1 MASARGKNKLSETEA
16 SIRSQSIRSGVQYNT
31 FFHFQQGE
39 NYSGILH
46 ATFQLTDN
54 TNLFLDF
61 SGSSISDLRVNGHK
75 IENPDSHFKEARI
88 HIPTEHIR
96 VGYPNTV
103 SVKFHNEYFHDGN
116 GIHSFTDTD
125 GKQYLYTQSEP
136 FFGNRVMPIFD
147 QPDLK
152 ANITYHVASPADWE
166 VITSTDA
173 DTKLAKYSELAGVER
188 CAFQNLILELYPA
201 DKLDGHSYRRF
212 NQAIALSTYLFNVV
226 CGPYFRIDLDAEK
239 RYRNIPMAIYCRDSL
254 AEFAKNEAH
263 NIFEFNKH
271 GIRRYEELFSVNYP
285 FGKCDTLFCP
295 EFTVGA
301 MEYPGAI
308 TYTERLLP
316 REQPNT
322 VNMVSLRG
330 SVILH
335 ELAHMWFGNLV
346 TMKWWDD
353 LWLNESF
360 ADFVCYQAWADIV
373 PALDF
378 ETYDAW
384 LQFMTRKGWGYKEDQ
399 ESTTHPIAGS
409 VVNTEAAETIFDGI
423 TYSKGAAT
431 MRQICS
437 LVGTERFFK
446 ALGKYF
452 RRFQYRNTVLDDLIT
467 ALQEELNS
475 GDQSNQHP
483 AFNLA
488 NWKSSWLSTSGL
500 NTVQVEWAKGK
511 GQQTIKL
518 HQGAAME
525 AHPTLR
531 FHRINLGFFTA
542 DGKLAEE
549 KEIILEDKAI
559 TEVNV
564 DVKDYVAI
572 IPNHRDYSFIK
583 ILLDTESAEF
593 FKTHFKHLEDPLTK
607 GLILRAFYDGVR
619 DARVKATDFLELC
632 LSVIENEKSIQV
644 LDIMYGFV
652 SAALG
657 IIREKNLDNYY
668 SKLFKLTKA
677 KTLTYTHPAT
687 VRSMLQKL
695 LNFAR
700 VKEDVEY
707 LQQWLEGTNAD
718 LKEHSLAIGD
728 KWAIVFKLHG
738 IGADPEVVKGLLDKL
753 NEEDQSETKKSFH
766 LKINALTASDEERQK
781 LFDQYFDANS
791 PFSYKDLESSLAGFS
806 SHYVP
811 EAKRRVFFEKFFPKV
826 GEFMR
831 NSTKEVAR
839 TLYYGLLPIVDDHE
853 YKLLHLSEIS
863 KTIKDDE
870 IFLKKAVNQTI
881 EEHIRLKK
889 ARELDSSA

>member
-1 MASARGKNKLSETEA
+1 MATTRGKNKLSEIEA
-16 SIRSQSIRSGVQYNT
+16 SVRSQSIRSGVQYST
-31 FFHFQQGE
+31 FFHFQKGE

-54 TNLFLDF
+54 QNLFLDF
-61 SGSSISDLRVNGHK
+61 SGTSISDLRVNGHK
-75 IENPDSHFKEARI
+75 IDNPESHFQNSRI
-88 HIPTEHIR
+88 SIPSGHIR

-103 SVKFHNEYFHDGN
+103 TVKFHNQYFNDGN

-152 ANITYHVASPADWE
+152 ANITYHVASPIEWE

-173 DTKLAKYSELAGVER
+173 DTKLVHYSDLSGVSR
-188 CAFQNLILELYPA
+188 CSFQNLILELYPA
-201 DKLDGHSYRRF
+201 DQLSGHSYRRF

-226 CGPYFRIDLDAEK
+226 CGPYSRIDLDAGK
-239 RYRNIPMAIYCRDSL
+239 TYRGIPMAIYCRESL
-254 AEFAKNEAH
+254 ATFAQNEAH

-271 GIRRYEELFSVNYP
+271 GIRRYEELFDVRYP

-322 VNMVSLRG
+322 VSMVSLRG

-360 ADFVCYQAWADIV
+360 ADFVCYQAWADITS
-373 PALDF
+373 ALDF
-378 ETYDAW
+378 ETYDSW

-399 ESTTHPIAGS
+399 ESTTHPIAGA
-409 VVNTEAAETIFDGI
+409 VVNTEAAEIIFDGI

-437 LVGTERFFK
+437 LVGTDGFFK
-446 ALGKYF
+446 AIGKYF
-452 RRFQYRNTVLDDLIT
+452 KKFQYRNTVLDDLIT
-467 ALQEELNS
+467 VLQEELNS
-475 GDQSNQHP
+475 GDQSKQHA

-488 NWKSSWLSTSGL
+488 NWKRSWLTTSGL
-500 NTVQVEWAKGK
+500 NTVQVEWNKNQGA
-511 GQQTIKL
+511 QTIKL
-518 HQGAAME
+518 HQGAAMA

-549 KEIILEDKAI
+549 REIILEDKPI
-559 TEVNV
+559 TEVQI
-564 DVKDYVAI
+564 DVKNYVAVL
-572 IPNHRDYSFIK
+572 PNYRDYSFIK
-583 ILLDTESAEF
+583 LLLDTESAEF
-593 FKTHFKHLEDPLTK
+593 FKTHFNLLQDPLTK

-619 DARVKATDFLELC
+619 DARIKATDFLNLC
-632 LSVIENEKSIQV
+632 LSVIEHETSIQV
-644 LDIMYGFV
+644 LDIMYGFM

-657 IIREKNLDNYY
+657 IIREHNLDQYY

-677 KTLTYTHPAT
+677 KTLTYTHPAV

-695 LNFAR
+695 INYAR

-707 LQQWLEGTNAD
+707 LHQWVVGTNTD
-718 LKEHSLAIGD
+718 LKDHSLAIGD
-728 KWAIVFKLHG
+728 KWTILFKLYG
-738 IGADPEVVKGLLDKL
+738 VGADTGVVQDLKQKLDA
-753 NEEDQSETKKSFH
+753 EDQSETKKSFH
-766 LKINALTASDEERQK
+766 LKFRGLLASDEEREQ
-781 LFDQYFDANS
+781 LFTQYFEEKSA
-791 PFSYKDLESSLAGFS
+791 FSYKDLESSLSGFT
-806 SHYVP
+806 SHYLP
-811 EAKRRVFFEKFFPKV
+811 EAKRRVYFERFFPKI
-826 GEFMR
+826 GDILR
-831 NSTKEVAR
+831 KSTKEVAR
-839 TLYYGLLPIVDDHE
+839 TLYGGLLPMIDDHE
-853 YKLLHLSEIS
+853 YKLKQLTEIA

-870 IFLKKAVNQTI
+870 IFMKKTINQSI
-881 EEHIRLKK
+881 EELERLKQ
-889 ARELDSSA
+889 ARLLDTSA